1 MVAKKKTSVNEDE
14 IVSKDDGA
22 VVIDLGEIY
31 KFDPKDIVTD
41 ITDVRYSNLSFI
53 QVTHRDVYIDFLQM
67 PGMKKDGKVI
77 VDGTRVYM
85 SHVAAQKLVEA
96 LKGVLEQVHS
106 SGKIETFRERVGDKL
121 SSTKIGSG

>member
-1 MVAKKKTSVNEDE
+1 MVAKKKTSVNEEE
-14 IVSKDDGA
+14 IGSKDDGA
-22 VVIDLGEIY
+22 MVIDLGEIY
-31 KFDPKDIVTD
+31 KFDPKDIVTE

-77 VDGTRVYM
+77 VNGTRVYM

-96 LKGVLEQVHS
+96 LDGVLEQVHS
-106 SGKIETFRERVGDKL
+106 SGKIETFRESKKND
-121 SSTKIGSG
+121 